1 MGMTPL
7 ANSVPLQVAQGL
19 QLLLTAFAF
28 LQVRQLLA
36 VPGSPPP
43 ACGKGL
49 KSVGL
54 GSGVGAVLL
63 LSPKAFSPSWLE
75 AVLPCSCAGHPLLCL
90 PPVQSPEMISE
101 LGGQQ
106 TAGHSQLC
114 SDRALLMCWGG
125 LPGHTSQV
133 DAVRWNMSRAA
144 SLREL
149 QGLQQHCES
158 CGSPGRDPCP
168 CPAGSCES
176 VQAAAAVGMCTLLHG
191 LAARHN

>member
-1 MGMTPL
+1 MQTRQL
-7 ANSVPLQVAQGL
+7 NFEAVAVPKPTSAWEWPPSLILSLCKWLRGCSFF
-19 QLLLTAFAF
+19 LTVFAF

-49 KSVGL
+49 KPVCL

-101 LGGQQ
+101 LGEQQ
-106 TAGHSQLC
+106 TSGHSQPEVLWQGTAYVLGWVTGTYESGRC
-114 SDRALLMCWGG
+114 SQTEHEESSKSGG
-125 LPGHTSQV
+125 IS
-133 DAVRWNMSRAA
+133 
-144 SLREL
+144 EL
-149 QGLQQHCES
+149 
-158 CGSPGRDPCP
+158 
-168 CPAGSCES
+168 
-176 VQAAAAVGMCTLLHG
+176 AAALWELWFPWEGPMPMSC
-191 LAARHN
+191 R